1 MNNSPT
7 NKNVKAHLQSLI
19 NSTKQKGVFNNKKGS
34 NLAKKILNDQNQTST
49 RRLLRQ
55 LNTSKVNKLNT
66 SIFSRPYTQTAK
78 NRQTLRRAIKR
89 QQQGRARQHWNKLR
103 GSFKTAKNK
112 EVNNRVEQ
120 LKAIT
125 QHVTQNNLN
134 RLQKVRDNKHR
145 VNDFRRWQVARKQQG
160 TNYYQPEITFA
171 NKQNLKL
178 PGKFEVPTGPSRFKR
193 IPAHERFKSFLS
205 GKGITNKKRKNK
217 KKSCGCK
224 KY

>member
-7 NKNVKAHLQSLI
+7 NKNVKAHLQRLI
-19 NSTKQKGVFNNKKGS
+19 NSTKERNGFFNNKKGS
-34 NLAKKILNDQNQTST
+34 KLAKKILNDQNQNST

-66 SIFSRPYTQTAK
+66 SIFSRPYTQSAK

-89 QQQGRARQHWNKLR
+89 QRGHQHWNKLR
-103 GSFKTAKNK
+103 GSVKTAKNK
-112 EVNNRVEQ
+112 ELNNRVKQ

-125 QHVTQNNLN
+125 QYVTQNNLN

-145 VNDFRRWQVARKQQG
+145 VNDFRRWQVAHQQQG
-160 TNYYQPEITFA
+160 TNYYQPRITFA
-171 NKQNLKL
+171 NKQNLNL
-178 PGKFEVPTGPSRFKR
+178 PGKFELPTGMPRFKKA
-193 IPAHERFKSFLS
+193 PARERFKSFLS

-217 KKSCGCK
+217 KGCGCK